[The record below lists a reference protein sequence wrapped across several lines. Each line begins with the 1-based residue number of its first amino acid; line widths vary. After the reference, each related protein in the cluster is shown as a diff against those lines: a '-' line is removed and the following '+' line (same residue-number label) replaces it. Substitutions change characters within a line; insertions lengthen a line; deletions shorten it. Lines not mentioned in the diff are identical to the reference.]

1 MTGTPMPGPSLT
13 PAQTRVVEQ
22 PWDAWV
28 LVTAGAGA
36 GKTTT
41 LLHRLEHLTAVEEL
55 EASAILVLSFS
66 RAAVRELRE
75 RVDRH
80 AVSARRVRAHTFD
93 GWASSLLYQMDPHRE
108 DLGGTSFDDRIAMA
122 IEAIDAGVVE
132 SFENGPPAHIVI
144 DEVQDLVGIRREMV
158 EALLDRIG
166 QDCGFTVVGDA
177 AQSIYGF
184 QIDNL
189 AERATES
196 NRFFDWVRATF
207 GDELLEVSLDE
218 NFRART
224 PETRA
229 ALHLGPQL
237 QALSS
242 RGEAARVEGLR
253 LHNELRH
260 ILGTMPSF
268 GSLDDPFVQSS
279 LREFDG
285 TAAILCRTNGQV
297 LWLSEQLN
305 KYQVAHRIQRSP
317 ITRPAPAWVAELVS
331 AARSSNMTETQF
343 TEIYGSLPGTID
355 EGARVWRSLR
365 RVASSPSNRLDVGA
379 LVQAVA
385 EGRLPDELT
394 GIPGH
399 RLVLSTVHRAKGLEF
414 DRVIMVEPEALDAGD
429 KDADPPS
436 EARLLYVG
444 LTRARDDLYRL
455 TLPRLWQMRN
465 AKKRAKVD
473 RWYVGGR
480 EKWMRLG
487 MEASERDVNKIV
499 PAGYSDAAE
508 VHDIQTY
515 LREVVRIGDA
525 VELRRLHDMPMASD
539 QTPPYGIFH
548 EERVIGEA
556 SEAFR
561 WELHRVLQPFPRAEV
576 TLWPERMSGLRVDLV
591 ESVAGS
597 DVVAERAGLA
607 TRVWLAPRLA
617 GLGRFHW
624 RGESK
629 ESEVRE

>member
-1 MTGTPMPGPSLT
+1 MTGATKPGFSLT
-13 PAQTRVVEQ
+13 PAQTRTVEQ

-41 LLHRLEHLTAVEEL
+41 LLHRLEYLTSVEEL
-55 EASAILVLSFS
+55 EASEILVLSFS
-66 RAAVRELRE
+66 RAAVRELRD

-93 GWASSLLYQMDPHRE
+93 GWASSLLYQMEPHRE
-108 DLGGTSFDDRIAMA
+108 DLGGTSFDDRIVMA
-122 IEAIDAGVVE
+122 IDAIDAGVVE

-166 QDCGFTVVGDA
+166 HDCGFTVVGDA

-184 QIDNL
+184 QIEDL
-189 AERATES
+189 TERATET

-207 GDELLEVSLDE
+207 GNELLEFSLEE

-224 PETRA
+224 PEARA

-237 QALSS
+237 QAPPSKGDVS
-242 RGEAARVEGLR
+242 RLEGVR
-253 LHNELRH
+253 LHDELRG
-260 ILGTMPSF
+260 ILGTIPSF
-268 GSLDDPFVQSS
+268 GILHDPFVQSS

-317 ITRPAPAWVAELVS
+317 RTRPAPAWVAELVS
-331 AARSSNMTETQF
+331 AARSSTITETQF
-343 TEIYGSLPGTID
+343 TEIYGSLPNTTD
-355 EGARVWRSLR
+355 EAGRVWRSLR
-365 RVASSPSNRLDVGA
+365 GVASSPNNRLDVSA
-379 LVQAVA
+379 LVRVVA

-399 RLVLSTVHRAKGLEF
+399 PLVLSTVHRAKGLEF
-414 DRVIMVEPEALDAGD
+414 DRVIVVEPDALDAGD
-429 KDADPPS
+429 KDTDPPS
-436 EARLLYVG
+436 EARLLYVA

-487 MEASERDVNKIV
+487 IEASERDVNKIV
-499 PAGYSDAAE
+499 PAGYSEVSE
-508 VHDIQTY
+508 VHDIQNY
-515 LREVVRIGDA
+515 LREMVRIGDA

-548 EERVIGEA
+548 EGREIGEV
-556 SEAFR
+556 SEVFR

-576 TLWPERMSGLRVDLV
+576 TSWPERISGLRVDLI

-597 DVVAERAGLA
+597 DVVAERAGLG
-607 TRVWLAPRLA
+607 TQIWLAPRLA

-624 RGESK
+624 RGSLK